1 MLRGISSSRVIV
13 ALLVCLVIFA
23 PGAYAET
30 LQSNNY
36 KLDESSIGTS
46 NPIGQ
51 QSSNFKLNSA
61 TGDIGV
67 GNSASSN
74 FQINAGSKTSA
85 DPVLSFSVNSTLT
98 NFGVF
103 SASSPTVA
111 TTSFSVM
118 DYTSYGYTVQLV
130 GSPPSNGAH
139 TIAPLTTAAQSQFGT
154 EQFGVNLVAN
164 TSPSSIGSNPDN
176 GAFGFGSVD
185 DNYNTPNYYR
195 YVSGD
200 TIAKSAKSSGVT
212 NYTIS
217 YLVNVAGLTPGGKYT
232 TNQTLIVLGTY

>member
-1 MLRGISSSRVIV
+1 MSRGMSQPRVFV
-13 ALLVCLVIFA
+13 ALFLCLLVFV

-30 LQSNNY
+30 LQSTNF

-51 QSSNFKLNSA
+51 ASSNFTINSA

-67 GNSASSN
+67 GNASSAN

-85 DPVLSFSVNSTLT
+85 DPVLSFAVTNAVT

-111 TTSFSVM
+111 TTTFSVM

-130 GSPPSNGAH
+130 GSTPSNGSH
-139 TIAPLTTAAQSQFGT
+139 TIAPLATAGQSQFGT
-154 EQFGVNLVAN
+154 EQFGINLVAN
-164 TSPSSIGSNPDN
+164 TLPSSVGANPDN
-176 GAFGFGSVD
+176 GSFGFGSVD
-185 DNYNTPNYYR
+185 NNYNTPNYYR

-200 TIAKSAKSSGVT
+200 IIAKSVKSTGVT
-212 NYTIS
+212 NYTLT

>member
-1 MLRGISSSRVIV
+1 MFRGMSRSRVFV
-13 ALLVCLVIFA
+13 ALFLCLLIFV

-30 LQSNNY
+30 LQSNNF

-51 QSSNFKLNSA
+51 ASSNFTIDSA

-74 FQINAGSKTSA
+74 FQINAGSKTSP
-85 DPVLSFSVNSTLT
+85 DPVLSFSVNSALT

-111 TTSFSVM
+111 TTTFSVM

-139 TIAPLTTAAQSQFGT
+139 DITALTTAAQSQFGT

-164 TSPSSIGSNPDN
+164 TLPSSIGANPDN
-176 GAFGFGSVD
+176 GSFGFGSVD
-185 DNYNTPNYYR
+185 NNYNTPNYYR

-200 TIAKSAKSSGVT
+200 IVAKSLKSTGVT
-212 NYTIS
+212 NYTIT